1 MTAKLIAIEG
11 LDGSGKETQTNLLRA
26 ALEARGLS
34 VGSVSFPR
42 YGQPSAAPVEQ
53 YLSGGYGERAA
64 DVNAYAASALFAVD
78 RLASFLGEWRDQYD
92 ECDYFIAD
100 RYTTANALFQV
111 TKVAKIERKSYLDW
125 LYDLEYNKMGLPRP
139 DLVVYLDV
147 PPEVS
152 ERMRTQ
158 READTNTQADIHEN
172 LAMQQKVRESALY
185 VAEHGTWKIVNCVD
199 DKNHMRSIEEINAD
213 IMKLVQHTLE
223 TKRVCNTCQYFD
235 YRVFTCVNE
244 AGENRFESVAPLDQ
258 CPLWEVSP
266 EHVEN
271 YV

>member
-1 MTAKLIAIEG
+1 MESKNRGKGNPCTRGLLIAIEG
-11 LDGSGKETQTNLLRA
+11 GDGAGKATQTALLTEKLIA
-26 ALEARGLS
+26 AGQNAHK
-34 VGSVSFPR
+34 VSFPA
-42 YGQPSAAPVEQ
+42 YGQPSCTMVES
-53 YLSGGYGERAA
+53 YLRGDFGTDPNA
-64 DVNAYAASALFAVD
+64 VNAYAASMFYAVD
-78 RLASFLGEWRDQYD
+78 RYATFKKNWGNLYQDGSII
-92 ECDYFIAD
+92 IAD

-185 VAEHGTWKIVNCVD
+185 VAEHGAWKIVNCVD

-213 IMKLVQHTLE
+213 IMELVQHTLE
-223 TKRVCNTCQYFD
+223 TKC
-235 YRVFTCVNE
+235 
-244 AGENRFESVAPLDQ
+244 
-258 CPLWEVSP
+258 
-266 EHVEN
+266 
-271 YV
+271 